1 MLWWQC
7 CCLRN
12 AKEEYNMERTVKKES
27 HCRRMKRRDLQAQNS
42 KVRESVESNRSDAP
56 EEQETGQ
63 ASWHTFSYNPHD
75 LLSDRLSLSIP
86 FDIECPNVLSSS
98 IRSTKKYTPNTQSWN
113 QHTHVSFPWILSS
126 WEPFFLAFSV
136 TASLPELRFLFREQ
150 RRIYTWPEL
159 ERLLFRSQQE
169 NNRKKVQKKGI
180 EASKFDPASNTGH

>member
-63 ASWHTFSYNPHD
+63 ASWHTFSYNPFLMTYSQTGSLYPFLLTLNVQMFSV
-75 LLSDRLSLSIP
+75 LLSDQRRNIPRILSLGINIHTSRFHGYSHRESP
-86 FDIECPNVLSSS
+86 FFLHSLSLQVFLNFVFFSVSKEEYILDQNSRGSSS
-98 IRSTKKYTPNTQSWN
+98 ITT
-113 QHTHVSFPWILSS
+113 
-126 WEPFFLAFSV
+126 
-136 TASLPELRFLFREQ
+136 
-150 RRIYTWPEL
+150 
-159 ERLLFRSQQE
+159 
-169 NNRKKVQKKGI
+169 RKQ
-180 EASKFDPASNTGH
+180 